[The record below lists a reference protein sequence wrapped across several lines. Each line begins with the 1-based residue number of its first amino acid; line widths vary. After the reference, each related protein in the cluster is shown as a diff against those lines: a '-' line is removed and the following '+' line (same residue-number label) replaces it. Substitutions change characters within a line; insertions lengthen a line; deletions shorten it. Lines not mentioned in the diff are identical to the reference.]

1 MTIGF
6 FKKCLRHFFVSLR
19 RFKKIMNTIL
29 GFKQGATQQFT
40 DQGKRIPVTRIKTG
54 PCFVVQMKTLP
65 TDGYMAV
72 QLGLGEKRETR
83 TNKPVLGHVKKAGLK
98 KIPLFLRE
106 VRLKEAEAGELKLGV
121 EVKAGDIF
129 RAGDKVDVIGV
140 SKGKGFTGVV
150 KRWGFAGGPATHG
163 QSDRERAPGSIGST
177 TTPGRVLKGKHMAGR
192 SGGTRVTVKNLE
204 VVGVDQEKEILVVK
218 GLVPGSKKGLL
229 IIRKKENE
237 N

>member
-1 MTIGF
+1 M
-6 FKKCLRHFFVSLR
+6 L
-19 RFKKIMNTIL
+19 NAIL

-40 DQGKRIPVTRIKTG
+40 ENGERIPVTLIKTG
-54 PCFVVQMKTLP
+54 PCFILQIKTLP
-65 TDGYMAV
+65 SDGYTAV
-72 QLGLGEKRETR
+72 QLGLGEKKEAR
-83 TNKPVLGHVKKAGLK
+83 TNKPVLGHVKKAGLR

-106 VRLKEAEAGELKLGV
+106 VRLKETEAGDLKLGV
-121 EVKAGDIF
+121 EVKAAEIF
-129 RAGDKVDVIGV
+129 QAGDKVDVIGV

-192 SGGTRVTVKNLE
+192 SGGARVTIKNLE
-204 VVGVDQEKEILVVK
+204 VVGVDQEKEILTVK

-229 IIRKKENE
+229 VICKRKNE